1 MTKNEFDYSVEV
13 RDREGQRL
21 ARFPAHI
28 NFEPAA
34 EAAAFG
40 AQRKAHP
47 SVTTPGRFT
56 TIIEPTPHA
65 TAGSP
70 YCSGFRVKIEA
81 AGAEIFARDFAS
93 SFFKPAAVAASS
105 ALVKKGVM
113 KEGDR
118 FNYLVAAY
126 PQVAAAN
133 AVDAPP
139 KPRITVKPV
148 AVPLPLR
155 DGRLG
160 DFTNRSVPFGEL
172 LEEDAPVYIP
182 QEVIEQANA
191 LTERAGDKETGGIL
205 VGHLVRDKA
214 IPDIGVVVTA
224 QIPVRHAHG
233 KSTELTFTAKTWAA
247 VADALALRDQGELML
262 GWWHSHPGRY
272 WAATTCA
279 KCPPER
285 RRVCPISS
293 DFFSQHDVTLHEQIY
308 PKAYSLAL
316 VVTNTEEGLR
326 QALYGWR
333 DGVVQRRGFFIQ
345 RNPDRPLQVAEAVP
359 TQENQDHEKTCT

>member
-1 MTKNEFDYSVEV
+1 MKNEFDYSLEV
-13 RDREGQRL
+13 RDSAGNRL
-21 ARFPAHI
+21 ARFPANV

-34 EAAAFG
+34 EAATFG

-56 TIIEPTPHA
+56 TTIEPLPHA
-65 TAGSP
+65 TAGFP
-70 YCSGFRVKIEA
+70 YCGGFRVKVEA
-81 AGAEIFARDFAS
+81 DGAESFAREFAS
-93 SFFKPAAVAASS
+93 GYFKPAAVAASS

-126 PQVAAAN
+126 PRVAAAS
-133 AVDAPP
+133 AVDAPGQ
-139 KPRITVKPV
+139 PRFTVKSI
-148 AVPLPLR
+148 AAPLPAR

-160 DFTNRSVPFGEL
+160 EFTKRSVPFGEL

-191 LTERAGDKETGGIL
+191 QTERARDKETGGIL
-205 VGHLVRDKA
+205 VGHLVRDA
-214 IPDIGVVVTA
+214 GIPDIGVVVTG
-224 QIPVRHAHG
+224 QIPVRHAQG
-233 KSTELTFTAKTWAA
+233 KSTELTFTPKTWAA
-247 VADALALRDQGELML
+247 MEDAIALRGNDEVML

-293 DFFSQHDVTLHEQIY
+293 DFFSAHDVNLHEKIF

-333 DGVVQRRGFFIQ
+333 NGTVERRGFFIQ
-345 RNPDRPLQVAEAVP
+345 RNPDRPLQVTEAVP